1 MKRMYVILLVIFLLF
16 LMAVTALGQMMTV
29 TLDNDEKAIDHMRRQ
44 MLLRDQIHQRLR
56 DKLLYGVGPDQDL
69 FKDLDE
75 ALEESMNDSFSGQGQ
90 MGHSFTQFKSEWS
103 ESKNGRVLT
112 LTPQSQDQK
121 LNIDVNASVITIKGE
136 SQQKSSTSSIS
147 SSFTN
152 TFPVPDDCDGTKVK
166 MDQKDGKILIELPY
180 KAVKSV
186 TLPPKEEERKPLPQS
201 GNEIKI

>member
-1 MKRMYVILLVIFLLF
+1 
-16 LMAVTALGQMMTV
+16 MAVTALGQMMTV

-56 DKLLYGVGPDQDL
+56 DKLFYGVGPDQDL

-136 SQQKSSTSSIS
+136 SQQKTSTSTVS

-180 KAVKSV
+180 KNLKSV
-186 TLPPKEEERKPLPQS
+186 TIPPKEEERKPLPQS
-201 GNEIKI
+201 GDEIKI

>member
-29 TLDNDEKAIDHMRRQ
+29 TVDNDEKAIDHMKKQ
-44 MLLRDQIHQRLR
+44 MLLRDQIHKRLR
-56 DKLLYGVGPDQDL
+56 DKLFYGVGPDQDL

-75 ALEESMNDSFSGQGQ
+75 ALEESMNDSFSGFGQ

-103 ESKNGRVLT
+103 ESKNGRILT

-121 LNIDVNASVITIKGE
+121 LNIDVNASMITIKGE
-136 SQQKSSTSSIS
+136 SQQKSSTSTVS

-152 TFPVPDDCDGTKVK
+152 SFPVPDDCDGTKVK
-166 MDQKDGKILIELPY
+166 MDQRDGKILIELPF
-180 KAVKSV
+180 KKVKSV
-186 TLPPKEEERKPLPQS
+186 TIPPIEEERQPLPSS
-201 GNEIKI
+201 GDEIKI